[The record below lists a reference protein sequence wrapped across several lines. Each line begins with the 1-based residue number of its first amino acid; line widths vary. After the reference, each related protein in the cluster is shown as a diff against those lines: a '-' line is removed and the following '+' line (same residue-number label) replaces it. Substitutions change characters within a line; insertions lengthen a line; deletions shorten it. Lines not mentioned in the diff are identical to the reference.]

1 MKTKLIKTV
10 ALTMFVLFG
19 LLLSNTLNASIFDT
33 KKETRNVGDFKEIS
47 LAIPAELQ
55 LTQGSKNE
63 VIIEADEDLLEK
75 IITEVREGK
84 LVIKF
89 DRWFSYKGFDKIIVY
104 VTVKDIEKLVLSGS
118 GEIVSKTPIKA
129 DDLKLVVTGSGSIII
144 DDLSANEVGGFISG
158 SGDIRVDGKSK
169 AKVLDATV
177 TGSGDFFA
185 SNLEFDK
192 ADLTITGS
200 GTIKANVINELEA
213 TITGSGRIYYKGNPV
228 IDANITGSG
237 KIRNDD

>member
-1 MKTKLIKTV
+1 MKTKSIKTV
-10 ALTMFVLFG
+10 AVTMFVLFG
-19 LLLSNTLNASIFDT
+19 LLLSNTLSASLFDE
-33 KKETRNVGDFKEIS
+33 KKETRNVGDFNEIS
-47 LAIPAELQ
+47 LAIPAELH

-75 IITEVREGK
+75 IITDVRDDE

-89 DRWFSYKGFDKIIVY
+89 EKWYNYRSIGKINVY
-104 VTVKDIEKLVLSGS
+104 VTVKDIKKLIISGS
-118 GEIVSKTPIKA
+118 GEIVAKTPIKA
-129 DDLKLVVTGSGSIII
+129 DELKLVVTGSGSININ
-144 DDLSANEVGGFISG
+144 DLIVNEVGSFISG
-158 SGDIRVDGKSK
+158 SGDIRIEGKSK
-169 AKVLDATV
+169 AKRLDATI

-185 SNLEFDK
+185 SNIEFDN

-200 GTIKANVINELEA
+200 GSIRANITNELEA
-213 TITGSGRIYYKGNPV
+213 TITGSGRIYYKGNPI